1 MSAPQAQVGGG
12 ITPLSDV
19 VGEHDRARRAFERE
33 TLKLLRKKH
42 APVILAIFMT
52 TFSPERT
59 VFAADQFH
67 TLVESQLSE
76 LRAAGRADFD
86 TLEGRSA
93 RAICW
98 QWAEDKWLLLSSD
111 NPDKVEQYS
120 LTSHAQE
127 AIDYVHRLARDR
139 SVFGQSRI
147 RTIVDAARRSAEA
160 ASPDPAARIARIDA
174 EIAELTAERERLAA
188 GGELVQASVD
198 DVHEDYLNIRDLLD
212 QVPADFLRLSEHFK
226 SIHHTLIEEFSQ
238 EDARVGQVLDR
249 YLERSKQMMAESLEG
264 RAFNG
269 AVELLRDEAM
279 VLQLRRDLD
288 AIVSHPFGDSLSI
301 SDAAEFRNAVSGI
314 RRGIN
319 TVLEQRRRVSATL
332 RTHITS
338 HDPLRDRELDNLLRR
353 ARTELA
359 GWVAETGPRARVPL
373 DLGLAGLDIG
383 NIRTRFYNPADHA
396 PPPPLVDTSSDA
408 QPPPT
413 LDELRRTGGPSM
425 AALRTH
431 LLEQLQAAG
440 GQTASAGSIFGAL
453 PEGMRRPVEVL
464 GILQLAAAAGALSTD
479 TTTGQKHPTEVY
491 ITVRNDGTQR
501 TLDVPLIELTAEH
514 IAALTGTT
522 TGKDH
527 TDDRNH

>member
-1 MSAPQAQVGGG
+1 M
-12 ITPLSDV
+12 SDV

-52 TFSPERT
+52 TFTQDRT
-59 VFAADQFH
+59 VFPADQFH
-67 TLVESQLSE
+67 ALVESQLTE
-76 LRAAGRADFD
+76 LRASGRVDFD
-86 TLEGRSA
+86 TLEGRTA

-98 QWAEDKWLLLSSD
+98 QWAEDKWLQLSSD
-111 NPDKVEQYS
+111 NPDKIEQYS

-147 RTIVDAARRSAEA
+147 RTIVDAARRCADSAN
-160 ASPDPAARIARIDA
+160 PDRTDRIARIDA
-174 EIAELTAERERLAA
+174 EIAALTEERDRLAA
-188 GGELVQASVD
+188 GGEIEQGSVD
-198 DVHEDYLNIRDLLD
+198 EIHEDYLNIRDLLD
-212 QVPADFLRLSEHFK
+212 QLPADFLRLSEHFK
-226 SIHHTLIEEFSQ
+226 GIHHVLIEEFGQ

-279 VLQLRRDLD
+279 ILQLRRDLD
-288 AIVSHPFGDSLSI
+288 AILSHPFGGSLTI
-301 SDAAEFRNAVSGI
+301 ADAAEFRNAVSGI

-373 DLGLAGLDIG
+373 DLGLAGIDIG

-408 QPPPT
+408 AAAPT
-413 LDELRRTGGPSM
+413 LDELRRTGGPSV
-425 AALRTH
+425 AALRSH
-431 LLEQLQAAG
+431 LLEQLRAG
-440 GQTASAGSIFGAL
+440 GQASAGSVFAGL
-453 PEGMRRPVEVL
+453 PENMRRPVEVL
-464 GILQLAAAAGALSTD
+464 GLLQLASVAGALD
-479 TTTGQKHPTEVY
+479 TAAASGARRATEVY
-491 ITVRNDGTQR
+491 ITVRNDGTER
-501 TLDVPLIELTAEH
+501 TLDVPLIELTVDH
-514 IAALTGTT
+514 IAALAGT
-522 TGKDH
+522 KDSVK
-527 TDDRNH
+527 